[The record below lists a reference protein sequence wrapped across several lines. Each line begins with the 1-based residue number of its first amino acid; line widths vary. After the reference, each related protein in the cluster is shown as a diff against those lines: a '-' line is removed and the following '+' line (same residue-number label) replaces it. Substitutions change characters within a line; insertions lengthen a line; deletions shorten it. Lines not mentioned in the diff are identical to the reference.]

1 MVKNTYKL
9 EICGS
14 EYIITAA
21 ESEEY
26 MQALASEIDEK
37 LKAALKSG
45 KLSITQAAVFT
56 ALEFADAAKKATD
69 TADNLRGQLKEYL
82 EDAAKAK
89 SESDFYK
96 REIEKL
102 KDRGSNKTTSGI
114 WDN

>member
-9 EICGS
+9 KICGS
-14 EYIITAA
+14 EYVITAA

-26 MQALASEIDEK
+26 MQSLASDIDEK
-37 LKAALKSG
+37 LQAALKNG
-45 KLSITQAAVFT
+45 RLSITQAAVFT

-89 SESDFYK
+89 SECDFYK
-96 REIEKL
+96 REVDKL
-102 KDRGSNKTTSGI
+102 KDRGETKASTGI
-114 WDN
+114 WGN